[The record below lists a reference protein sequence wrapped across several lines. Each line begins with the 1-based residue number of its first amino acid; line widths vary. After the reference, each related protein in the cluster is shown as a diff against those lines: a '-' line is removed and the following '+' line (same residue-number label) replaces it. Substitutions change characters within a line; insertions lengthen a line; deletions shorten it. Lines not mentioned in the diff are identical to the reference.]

1 MKSNLKINLNILLV
15 MTIGSFLVLIFIL
28 YQVNLNLVD
37 ILNISQSDFDVY
49 DYILGIAHIYILIF
63 HVYTIIYI
71 LIFFRQ
77 FSEYKMFKVILL
89 MLAIISLFSMGVEK
103 VMVDEVAKEYTSGKS
118 LGEFYILNFAYMVNI
133 TFTVL
138 LFVFLLKSYKL
149 VLVDNSEKNYVDET
163 IFTIAQYLGILSGA
177 MGLFMT
183 FSLIKRNILETRLW
197 VYIPFYVL
205 FLLPYIVAVMYWLSR
220 EVKHRIV
227 EWYDEKQW

>member
-1 MKSNLKINLNILLV
+1 
-15 MTIGSFLVLIFIL
+15 
-28 YQVNLNLVD
+28 
-37 ILNISQSDFDVY
+37 
-49 DYILGIAHIYILIF
+49 
-63 HVYTIIYI
+63 
-71 LIFFRQ
+71 
-77 FSEYKMFKVILL
+77 MFKVILL